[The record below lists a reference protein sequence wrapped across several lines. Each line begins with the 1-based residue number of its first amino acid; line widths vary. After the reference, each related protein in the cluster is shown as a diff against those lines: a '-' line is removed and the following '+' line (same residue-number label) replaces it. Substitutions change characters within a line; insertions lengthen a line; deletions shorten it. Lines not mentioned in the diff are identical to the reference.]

1 MRRGWYLL
9 LALSL
14 GLNAGLLYTTLS
26 ARDLPARHSEFDRA
40 PGPGLPPMEGG
51 GHPPGCPQA
60 MSGALPG
67 EPACAACAPMINDRL
82 KNMESVLA
90 LNEAQR
96 EGMRKTLDEMLP
108 RILAERDAV
117 RKIRGS
123 VQEEYSKSAIDAEA
137 IRGLIAQLAASQA
150 RLDSLT
156 AETILRESALLT
168 REQRL
173 EYFGSMPWERC
184 PGCVPPEKTHGRRG
198 ER

>member
-1 MRRGWYLL
+1 MRRGWYFL

-26 ARDLPARHSEFDRA
+26 ARDLPAWHSELDRA
-40 PGPGLPPMEGG
+40 PGPGHPPMEGG
-51 GHPPGCPQA
+51 GHPAGCPQA

-67 EPACAACAPMINDRL
+67 EPACAPMINDRL

-123 VQEEYSKSAIDAEA
+123 VQGEYSKSAIDAEA

-184 PGCVPPEKTHGRRG
+184 PGCLPPEKTHGRRA